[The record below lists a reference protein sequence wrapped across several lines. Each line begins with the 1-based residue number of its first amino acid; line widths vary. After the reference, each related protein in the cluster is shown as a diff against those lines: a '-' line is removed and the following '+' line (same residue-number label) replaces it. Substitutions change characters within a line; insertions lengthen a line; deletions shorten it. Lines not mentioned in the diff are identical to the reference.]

1 MVPSV
6 VLLSA
11 IDWAPLPVPVLELRK
26 DSRKAY
32 PSCRAEASGAC
43 LSTRGEGSCLLCTVI
58 GYCATEIYGCVFAGL
73 TVSDILDTGTQ
84 IDWNLICIISTVSKT
99 LYIPKQGDFRH
110 LLTPCDCSFRPSRLF
125 ELNKPSD
132 TSRVGWN
139 RFKAAMIQ

>member
-99 LYIPKQGDFRH
+99 LYIPKTRRLSPPTHTLRLQLSAIQTFRAQQAFRH
-110 LLTPCDCSFRPSRLF
+110 
-125 ELNKPSD
+125 
-132 TSRVGWN
+132 
-139 RFKAAMIQ
+139 IQGSLESL